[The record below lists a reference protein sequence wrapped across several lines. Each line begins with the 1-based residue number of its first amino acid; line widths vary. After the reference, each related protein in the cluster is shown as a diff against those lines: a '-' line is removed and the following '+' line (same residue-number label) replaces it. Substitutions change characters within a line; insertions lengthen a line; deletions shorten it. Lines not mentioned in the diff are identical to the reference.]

1 MSQASGPVANKFVQ
15 KIASKEFRNYLMR
28 ERNLTLT
35 FLYSTHFWGPV
46 VNWGIPIAAI
56 ADTQKDASLISG
68 NMTLALCIYSG
79 LFMRFALAV
88 KPVNY
93 LLFGC
98 HATNEVAQLTQ
109 GYRFLQYN
117 NFGGKEKAE
126 AEKVVKQQE

>member
-15 KIASKEFRNYLMR
+15 KLASKEFRNYLM
-28 ERNLTLT
+28 
-35 FLYSTHFWGPV
+35 STHFWGPV

-56 ADTQKDASLISG
+56 ADTQKDPSLISG

-93 LLFGC
+93 LLFAC

-117 NFGGKEKAE
+117 KFGGKEKVE

>member
-15 KIASKEFRNYLMR
+15 KLASKEFRNYLM
-28 ERNLTLT
+28 
-35 FLYSTHFWGPV
+35 STHFWGPV

-56 ADTQKDASLISG
+56 ADTQKDPSLISG
-68 NMTLALCIYSG
+68 NMTLDVLKKTCGIVALCIYSG

-93 LLFGC
+93 LLFAC
-98 HATNEVAQLTQ
+98 HATNEAAQLTQ

-117 NFGGKEKAE
+117 KFGGKEKVE